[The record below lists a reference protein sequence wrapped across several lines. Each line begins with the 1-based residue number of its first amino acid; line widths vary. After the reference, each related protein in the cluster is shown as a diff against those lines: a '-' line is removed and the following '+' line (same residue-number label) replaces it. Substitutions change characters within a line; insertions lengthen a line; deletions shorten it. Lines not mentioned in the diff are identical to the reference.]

1 MKRRLICLALSLA
14 LAGPTLA
21 HEAPAPTD
29 ASASAAR
36 AATPAWVARSNAY
49 SQKLLDA
56 EAPFAPEFASFFGIA
71 GYDGQVVDLGPDVD
85 ERYRKAIAAVRS
97 EFERAL
103 AGEKDPD
110 VRQDL
115 QVLIGAID
123 QRIEGNLLDE
133 KFLLP
138 WIDAPQLVFQGTHS
152 LLRDQV
158 APERRAKAV
167 ERLRRYAGLEPGSEP
182 IADLARAHFESRLGR
197 PGLLPPTRLEVERG
211 LQGLDSYI
219 DGIKALLA
227 QFPQEGADEAVAAL
241 EKQLRAYADWTRSEV
256 LPMAREDFRLP
267 PELYAFRLKQVGV
280 DDPPEQV
287 MQRAQLAFMEIRA
300 NMQQIAPLVA
310 AKHGFDSNDYRDVIR
325 ALKAKRIPDEQ
336 VEASYREV
344 IDAIDGIIAENRI
357 VDVPKLPMQMR
368 LGSAAESAAQPAPHY
383 LPPQLIGNTGQQ
395 GTFVLPM
402 GNPGGEGD
410 QSERYDDFNFEAV
423 RWTLSAHEGRP
434 GHDLQ
439 FVAMVERGIPLARSL
454 YAFNSVNVEGWAL
467 YAEAEMVPYEP
478 LEGQLIALQF
488 RLMRA
493 ARAMLDPMLNLG
505 LTDRETAGRILTEEV
520 VLSPPMARQELDRYT
535 VNAPGQATAY
545 FHGYTK
551 IMELRMRTELAL
563 GEKFDRKAF
572 NNFLLDQGMLPPD
585 LLAKAVE
592 TEFIPRYR
600 K

>member
-280 DDPPEQV
+280 DDPPERV

-344 IDAIDGIIAENRI
+344 IDAIDEIIAENRI

>member
-1 MKRRLICLALSLA
+1 MA

-344 IDAIDGIIAENRI
+344 IDAIDEIIAENRI